1 MFTSRGYSKRIDKIY
16 ERLLRLTLTDYES
29 YIYDDMLSTLNE
41 KTIYQRCISPLMT
54 EEYKYVIGLY
64 PEWISDIFYLGQNH
78 RNFCSLNVFAGDNPC
93 NKFLLNAIVYR
104 ANQL

>member
-54 EEYKYVIGLY
+54 EVCKYVIGLS
-64 PEWISDIFYLGQNH
+64 PEWISDIFCLGQNH
-78 RNFCSLNVFAGDNPC
+78 WNFCSLNVFAADNPR